1 LDWARAKRILIV
13 AFLGVN
19 LLLGY
24 RLWTGPAA
32 PGSSLYSVT
41 PREVR
46 EVAAQLRERGV
57 VLTAEIPRRARPLPL
72 LTVSNPPVD
81 PARVIAQFL
90 GPEVDAV
97 HQDGVWLGLTG
108 REAVVV
114 YPGGEVFY
122 RRLPWPE
129 TGSGGALPP
138 AGTGPGTGGP
148 AGGGQAS
155 GDRAPGADRAVELAR
170 EFWAQRGG
178 LPAGAELDY
187 RAPVGP
193 GRYLVVFTGQAAGH
207 RFFGSRAAA
216 IVGPGGVEEAYGAF
230 PVPHKPSGNARPIL
244 PATEALLRAAPLLV
258 EKGAVVVAVEEGFY
272 SPVYDA
278 REWEAVPVWRILLGS
293 GSALY
298 VNAYTGAV
306 EGVDEPY
313 PRRGQEISA
322 YLQKQGTRT
331 R

>member
-1 LDWARAKRILIV
+1 MDWARAKRILIV

-46 EVAAQLRERGV
+46 EVSAQLRERGV
-57 VLTAEIPRRARPLPL
+57 VLAAEIPRRARPLPL

-81 PARVIAQFL
+81 PARIVAQFL
-90 GPEVDAV
+90 GPEAEAV
-97 HQDGVWLGLTG
+97 QQDGVWLGLTG

-122 RRLPWPE
+122 RRLPSPE
-129 TGSGGALPP
+129 TGSGGVLPP
-138 AGTGPGTGGP
+138 AGPGTGGHV
-148 AGGGQAS
+148 GVGQAG
-155 GDRAPGADRAVELAR
+155 GDRAAGADRAVELAR
-170 EFWAQRGG
+170 AFWGQHGG
-178 LPAGAELDY
+178 LPAGADLDY
-187 RAPVGP
+187 RVPVGP
-193 GRYLVVFTGQAAGH
+193 GRYLVVFTGQAVGH

-216 IVGPGGVEEAYGAF
+216 VVGPGGVEEAYGAF
-230 PVPHKPSGNARPIL
+230 PVPHKPSGSSRPIL

-258 EKGAVVVAVEEGFY
+258 EKGAVVMGVEEGFY

-293 GSALY
+293 GSVLY

-306 EGVDEPY
+306 EGMEEPY
-313 PRRGQEISA
+313 PRTGQEIFA
-322 YLQKQGTRT
+322 YLQKQGTRA